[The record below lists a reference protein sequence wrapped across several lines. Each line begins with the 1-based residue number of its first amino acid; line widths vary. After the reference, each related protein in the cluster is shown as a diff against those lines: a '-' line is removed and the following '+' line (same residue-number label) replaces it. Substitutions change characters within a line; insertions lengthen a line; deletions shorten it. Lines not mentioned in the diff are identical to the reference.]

1 MGAPLGEG
9 DAGVSACFG
18 GRLRAAVDAFGPLCV
33 GIDPHPGLLD
43 AWTWVRNATG
53 KIGHSLGAGVEE
65 NCRWKRQRSR
75 LTDTVVN
82 GKSNYSL
89 MS

>member
-1 MGAPLGEG
+1 MYLHPTYAARPERKSF
-9 DAGVSACFG
+9 GV
-18 GRLRAAVDAFGPLCV
+18 
-33 GIDPHPGLLD
+33 LD